1 MTQEHDSKPLSNVQ
15 GETSAPKTTRKTA
28 APKTG
33 KAAAPKKTAPKAA
46 KADDSKAAAKPE
58 APKATAA
65 AKVTD
70 ASRRKAGMT
79 HLSGQRVEWIG
90 ANPGSAIACDNS
102 CYRV

>member
-1 MTQEHDSKPLSNVQ
+1 MDGVAERADGLDTEQ
-15 GETSAPKTTRKTA
+15 GSALACGATAIGPTS
-28 APKTG
+28 
-33 KAAAPKKTAPKAA
+33 
-46 KADDSKAAAKPE
+46 E
-58 APKATAA
+58 KATAA